1 MSKEYSFSINTYDSD
16 GDLVETGVYI
26 HLDNIS
32 IKFANSE
39 ELEQLLIE
47 ISRSLPEIKEAESIN
62 IRSKK
67 KN

>member
-1 MSKEYSFSINTYDSD
+1 MAKEYSFSINTYDSD
-16 GDLVETGVYI
+16 GDLIETGVYI

-47 ISRSLPEIKEAESIN
+47 ISRSLPEIKEAE
-62 IRSKK
+62 
-67 KN
+67 

>member
-1 MSKEYSFSINTYDSD
+1 MPKEYSFSINTYDSD